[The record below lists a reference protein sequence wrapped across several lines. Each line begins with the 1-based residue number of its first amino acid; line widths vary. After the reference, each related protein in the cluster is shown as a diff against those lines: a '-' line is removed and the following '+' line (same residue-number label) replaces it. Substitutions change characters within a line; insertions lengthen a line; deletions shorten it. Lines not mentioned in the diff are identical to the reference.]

1 MHISTDKKQW
11 CEILVVCPSTET
23 MIPFNQLGLMVPIL
37 GQARVAIKWKQ
48 ILTMGGNS
56 PTPKKRTP

>member
-1 MHISTDKKQW
+1 
-11 CEILVVCPSTET
+11 

-37 GQARVAIKWKQ
+37 GQARVAIIWKQ